1 MSFGPPSVE
10 AVQPLGEGEP
20 RFIGAHR
27 LLGRLGQGGMGAVY
41 LGVDDRDRRVAVKVI
56 RRELGMDAAFRRRFE
71 NEVASARRVASFCTA
86 RVLDHGEADG
96 LPYMVT
102 EYIDGISLG
111 DHLKAHGALDPG
123 RLRGLAVGIAG
134 ALAAIHA
141 VRLVHRDLK
150 PGNVLLAADG
160 PRVIDFGIA
169 RALDST
175 EQHTQTGFVVGSPGW
190 IAPEQVFEGR
200 VGTAADVFAWGT
212 LIAYAA
218 TGGVHPFGTGTLM
231 LLASRAQQRKHD
243 LSGVPD
249 GLRPLVHAALDPDP
263 AARPGAEDLLVAL
276 VGSDDPEHA
285 ATQVINRE
293 WALAPRRPEP
303 PGAVPAVGPAVGPNT
318 GPNTGLGAGPGT
330 GLGAGPAMGPG
341 MGPGMASGRG
351 PGMASGRGV
360 DVTVGT
366 IAPPAASPTG
376 AYLRRRWP
384 LIAGAAALAAV
395 VGGGGLVAFTS
406 GDDGAPDPT
415 GTTALPT
422 PSAPAK
428 PAAKPAKHVAKTP
441 SACTLAGR
449 PPPGTQAADTKEGS
463 ARTQEQQ
470 AFFAGQGRLSG
481 CRWKTSALRGTRRA
495 VTVHMVVATLP
506 APSGIGRTQQ
516 NFQSGLANLKD
527 RETIESEIQTFG
539 APEPLA
545 DLGDEAVLVEDLL
558 DTRSTPPVTEATVR
572 VRYRNVMIEVSATER
587 SHDTQGTR
595 AAVLQRAAR
604 MLRALRS

>member
-1 MSFGPPSVE
+1 MSFGPPSME

-20 RFIGAHR
+20 RFIGGHR

-41 LGVDDRDRRVAVKVI
+41 LGVDDRNRRVAVKVI

-218 TGGVHPFGTGTLM
+218 TGVHPFGTGTLM

-293 WALAPRRPEP
+293 WPLAPRRPDP
-303 PGAVPAVGPAVGPNT
+303 
-318 GPNTGLGAGPGT
+318 
-330 GLGAGPAMGPG
+330 PAMGTGIGTGTGVGTGVGTG
-341 MGPGMASGRG
+341 MGTGMGTGR
-351 PGMASGRGV
+351 STGRGV

-395 VGGGGLVAFTS
+395 LVGGGLVAFTS
-406 GDDGAPDPT
+406 GGGGAPDPV
-415 GTTALPT
+415 GPTASPT

-428 PAAKPAKHVAKTP
+428 PAAKPAKHVARTP

-449 PPPGTQAADTKEGS
+449 PPPGTQASDTKEGS

-481 CRWKTSALRGTRRA
+481 CRWKTPALRGTRRA
-495 VTVHMVVATLP
+495 ATVHMVVATLP
-506 APSGIGRTQQ
+506 APTGIGRTQQ
-516 NFQSGLANLKD
+516 NFQSGLGNLKD

-587 SHDTQGTR
+587 AHDTRGTR
-595 AAVLQRAAR
+595 AAALQRAAR
-604 MLRALRS
+604 ILRALRS